1 MASLTDIKR
10 EILKLLY
17 SFDALEKSTLLIF
30 LDHPIV
36 DVVDEKLLTSS

>member
-17 SFDALEKSTLLIF
+17 SFDALKKSTLLIF